1 MVGGGSSHDFDKWFN
16 KADLTTLTGGGKVS
30 ANYTDRPADIAG
42 ALKEVDVLYQSSN
55 QKMDDAALR
64 KAIFDFA
71 NAGKGLVL
79 IHPGLWY
86 NWPDW
91 PEYNRVLI
99 GGGARGHDK
108 FGEFEVNVD
117 QAGHPVMK
125 DVPASFKITDELYYS
140 KFETNGTPVEVLAT
154 AKNSTTG
161 KTFPSVWIVKH
172 PKARIVCI
180 ALGHDAKAHEL
191 EAYMTLIKNAV
202 AWAAEKTLKE

>member
-1 MVGGGSSHDFDKWFN
+1 M
-16 KADLTTLTGGGKVS
+16 
-30 ANYTDRPADIAG
+30 
-42 ALKEVDVLYQSSN
+42 
-55 QKMDDAALR
+55 
-64 KAIFDFA
+64 
-71 NAGKGLVL
+71 
-79 IHPGLWY
+79 
-86 NWPDW
+86 
-91 PEYNRVLI
+91 
-99 GGGARGHDK
+99 
-108 FGEFEVNVD
+108 D